1 MYFITE
7 IQKAHEKRIG
17 CCDKK
22 EAAYPQPLKLPCR
35 KEEQQ
40 GLYFPENPVII
51 FSELKARNFPP
62 YGDRDNIPGPD
73 RNYRTDKNRVRSSP
87 SHPQPLPV

>member
-40 GLYFPENPVII
+40 GLYFPGK
-51 FSELKARNFPP
+51 S
-62 YGDRDNIPGPD
+62 RDYFFG
-73 RNYRTDKNRVRSSP
+73 TKSP
-87 SHPQPLPV
+87 

>member
-7 IQKAHEKRIG
+7 MHKAHKKRIE

-22 EAAYPQPLKLPCR
+22 EAAYPQPPKLPCR

-40 GLYFPENPVII
+40 GLYF
-51 FSELKARNFPP
+51 FGK
-62 YGDRDNIPGPD
+62 IP
-73 RNYRTDKNRVRSSP
+73 
-87 SHPQPLPV
+87 

>member
-7 IQKAHEKRIG
+7 MHKAHKKRIE

-22 EAAYPQPLKLPCR
+22 EAAYSQPPKLPCR

-40 GLYFPENPVII
+40 GLYF
-51 FSELKARNFPP
+51 FGK
-62 YGDRDNIPGPD
+62 IP
-73 RNYRTDKNRVRSSP
+73 
-87 SHPQPLPV
+87 